1 MGLGATDL
9 RDSHFQVFVLM
20 SLGVQV
26 RESLGGKKKAK
37 NEEGEKNL
45 KIPGLSLSSEDL
57 RRHHEACLP

>member
-1 MGLGATDL
+1 
-9 RDSHFQVFVLM
+9 M